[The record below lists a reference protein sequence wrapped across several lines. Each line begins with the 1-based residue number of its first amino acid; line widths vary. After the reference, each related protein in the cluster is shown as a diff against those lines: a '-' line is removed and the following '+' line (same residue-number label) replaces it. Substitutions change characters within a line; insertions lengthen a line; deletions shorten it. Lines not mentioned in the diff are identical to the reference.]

1 MSDISRW
8 QVAGGPRSRLQ
19 SSLSCVQMAGSDT
32 FRVNGGRWQ
41 VAGGRWQVAGGKWQ
55 VAGGMWQLAGGRWQ
69 VASSSW
75 QLAAGSWQVDVKP
88 SFESLKV

>member
-19 SSLSCVQMAGSDT
+19 SSLSCVQMAGSDI

-41 VAGGRWQVAGGKWQ
+41 VAGSRWQVAGGRWH
-55 VAGGMWQLAGGRWQ
+55 VAVGRWQ

-75 QLAAGSWQVDVKP
+75 QLAAASCQVDVKP